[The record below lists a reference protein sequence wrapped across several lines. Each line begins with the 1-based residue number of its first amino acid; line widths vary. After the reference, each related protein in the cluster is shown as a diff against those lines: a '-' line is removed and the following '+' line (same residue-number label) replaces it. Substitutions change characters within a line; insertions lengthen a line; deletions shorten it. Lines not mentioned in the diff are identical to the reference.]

1 MRSAIVLGAGMVG
14 VATALHLQRR
24 GWSVALVDRKGPGEE
39 TSYGNAG
46 IIQSEALKPYPM
58 PHDLVSLAR
67 IAMGRTNDVRYQIAS
82 LPLHAGPL
90 LRYWWNSF
98 PAQYEKI
105 SAAYAR
111 IIAHAANEHDELIRE
126 SGAGNLVQRD
136 GYRVLH
142 REQAEFDA
150 DVAAAEALRTEF
162 GAKFSVLTPRDL
174 AQAEPA
180 LIDTGLGGLHWQ
192 EPWTVSNPG
201 ALVLAYANLFERLGG
216 TILEGDAETFAAKDG
231 GWSVTTNSG
240 PIDAEAA
247 VVALGPWSPE
257 FLKRFG
263 YRFLM
268 VRKRGYHR
276 HYAGGSPLRQ
286 PLRDA
291 AFGYVMAPMAK
302 GLRITTGA
310 ELSTPDAGLTPIQ
323 LELAE
328 AAARKLIDL
337 GKPVEPEPWLGT
349 RPCMPDMLPVLGRAR
364 AHPRLWMH
372 FGHGHQGFT
381 LGPTTARILAEMM
394 SGEEPAVDPY
404 AYRPDRF

>member
-24 GWSVALVDRKGPGEE
+24 GWSVAIVDRKAPGQE

-58 PHDLVSLAR
+58 PHDWLSLAK
-67 IAMGRTNDVRYQIAS
+67 IATGRTNDVRYEIAS
-82 LPLHAGPL
+82 LPHHAGPL
-90 LRYWWNSF
+90 LRYWWNSL
-98 PAQYEKI
+98 PAQYAKI

-111 IIAHAANEHDELIRE
+111 IIVHAASEHDDLIRA

-142 REQAEFDA
+142 RRQAEFDA
-150 DVAAAEALRTEF
+150 DVASAEALRTAF
-162 GAKFSVLTPRDL
+162 GAKFSVMTAHEL
-174 AQAEPA
+174 ARAEPG
-180 LIDTGLGGLHWQ
+180 LIDAGLGGLHWQ

-201 ALVLAYANLFERLGG
+201 ALVTAYADLFERQGG
-216 TILEGDAETFAAKDG
+216 KILLGDAQTLAARG
-231 GWSVTTNSG
+231 RGWSVASSAG

-247 VVALGPWSPE
+247 VIALGPWSPE

-263 YRFLM
+263 YRFSM

-276 HYAGGSPLRQ
+276 HYAGGSPLHQ

-291 AFGYVMAPMAK
+291 ARGYVMAPMAR

-310 ELSTPDAGLTPIQ
+310 ELSAPDAGLTPIQ
-323 LELAE
+323 LSSAE
-328 AAARKLIDL
+328 AAARELINL
-337 GKPVEPEPWLGT
+337 GEPVEPEPWLGT
-349 RPCMPDMLPVLGRAR
+349 RPCMTDMLPVLGPATGH
-364 AHPRLWMH
+364 AGLWMN

-381 LGPTTARILAEMM
+381 LGPMTARMLAELM
-394 SGEEPAVDPY
+394 SGEEPVVDPS

>member
-1 MRSAIVLGAGMVG
+1 MVG

-24 GWSVALVDRKGPGEE
+24 GWSVALVDRKEPGQE

-58 PHDLVSLAR
+58 PHDWLSLAR
-67 IAMGRTNDVRYQIAS
+67 IAMGRTNDVRYNIAA
-82 LPLHAGPL
+82 LPHHVGPL
-90 LRYWWNSF
+90 VRYWWNSL
-98 PAQYEKI
+98 PAQHEKI

-111 IIAHAANEHDELIRE
+111 IIAHAATAHDELIRE

-142 REQAEFDA
+142 RKQVEFDE
-150 DVAAAEALRTEF
+150 DVAAAEALRAAF
-162 GAKFSVLTPRDL
+162 GAKFSVLTAREL
-174 AQAEPA
+174 GAAEPG

-192 EPWTVSNPG
+192 DPWTVSNPG
-201 ALVLAYANLFERLGG
+201 ALVTAYAELFERLGG
-216 TILEGDAETFAAKDG
+216 KILVGDAETLAARG
-231 GWSVTTNSG
+231 SGWSIATSNG

-263 YRFLM
+263 YRFAM
-268 VRKRGYHR
+268 VRKRGYHW
-276 HYAGGSPLRQ
+276 HYAGGGPLRQ

-310 ELSTPDAGLTPIQ
+310 ELSAPNAGLTPIQ
-323 LELAE
+323 LASAE

-349 RPCMPDMLPVLGRAR
+349 RPCMTDMLPVLGPA
-364 AHPRLWMH
+364 AGKPGLWMH

-381 LGPTTARILAEMM
+381 LGPATARILAELM
-394 SGEEPAVDPY
+394 SGEEPVVDAS